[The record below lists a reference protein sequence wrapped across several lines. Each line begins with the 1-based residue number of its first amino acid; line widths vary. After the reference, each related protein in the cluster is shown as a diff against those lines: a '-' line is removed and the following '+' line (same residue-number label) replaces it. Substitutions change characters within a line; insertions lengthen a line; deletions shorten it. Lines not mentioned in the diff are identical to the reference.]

1 MAEAVRALP
10 QEIQDGIE
18 VLIWNVKSLEG
29 INRKLE
35 LGARVIPA
43 IALNNEVV
51 YESTI
56 PSQDELIAA
65 ILRCKDNFQWGR
77 CRGGARC
84 ICRKSP

>member
-1 MAEAVRALP
+1 MAEAVRVLP

-18 VLIWNVKSLEG
+18 VFIWNVKTLEG

-43 IALNNEVV
+43 LALNNEVV

-65 ILRCKDNFQWGR
+65 ILKRKGR
-77 CRGGARC
+77 
-84 ICRKSP
+84 